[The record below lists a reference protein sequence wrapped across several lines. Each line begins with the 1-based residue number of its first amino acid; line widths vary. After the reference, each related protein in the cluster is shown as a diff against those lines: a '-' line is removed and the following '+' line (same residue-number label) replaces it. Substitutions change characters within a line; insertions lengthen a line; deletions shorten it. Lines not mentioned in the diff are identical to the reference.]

1 MEENKFDRFEL
12 SSTENRIPAETEVD
26 ELNGKKINND
36 DFKLVQQDK
45 SIHDVKFTTKPT
57 TFFKDARHRFVKNRS
72 SVVGGIILGVLFVL
86 SLILPINGVIPFDI
100 SGKNNYETNL
110 PPRIRQASN
119 GFWDG
124 TRWHKNEAYP
134 YDANGNYVGQYASDD
149 YIVQID
155 NVREGFEDGYSA
167 DANGGFARLVGDKK
181 DNEEIRYRYSYAY
194 TYNLNNTYTVS
205 YTLGQSTDQEGV
217 RPDYSLLFK
226 TKDKTGQDA
235 YIALNRT
242 SAYPSIAEKATGE
255 GQKISSYETV
265 SVNLTELL
273 KNNEDVKAVL
283 GSATSINGS
292 LGIRFYTK
300 NSASTSLFRKDFA
313 ISSSST
319 SKIEKREL
327 GYRSFDDA
335 NEMVGELKTVDG
347 KDNPRFWTS
356 KTDTAITPC
365 DVSTK
370 RCDVLYDEYE
380 IKYGLR
386 SDRPVARKTRKD
398 WKDAGYITFNEN
410 NPTKGFS
417 VTEEGQKHSEVY
429 VVSVDS
435 ATKTTV
441 GNETTFSL
449 KCTVRRYKYLGYS
462 KIPSHILGTE
472 AQGKDLLKYVFSG
485 LRTSLILGVIVSAIN
500 ILIGVV
506 WGSISG
512 YFGGLVDL
520 TRERIVDILSGMPW
534 IILMTVLT
542 LKLGQTFFVFAL
554 ALCLTGWIGTES
566 ITRSQFYRYKNR
578 EYVLAAKTLGAK
590 APRLIFRHILPNAI
604 GTIVTSSVLRI
615 PSVIFNEAT
624 ISYLGL
630 GLKNAD
636 SLGVILSDVQNVR
649 QVYPYQR
656 IVPAVIISL
665 LMICFNLFGNGL
677 RDAFNPSLKGTD

>member
-1 MEENKFDRFEL
+1 MEENKYEDFQL
-12 SSTENRIPAETEVD
+12 SSTENRIPANTQVD
-26 ELNGKKINND
+26 ELNGKKITAD

-45 SIHDVKFTTKPT
+45 SIHDLKFTTKPT

-72 SVVGGIILGVLFVL
+72 SVVGGVILGVLFVL
-86 SLILPINGVIPFDI
+86 SLILPINGVVPFDI
-100 SGKNNYETNL
+100 TSKHNYETNL
-110 PPRIRQASN
+110 PPKIAAASN

-134 YDANGNYVGQYASDD
+134 YDKDGNYIGQYASDD
-149 YIVQID
+149 YIVKID
-155 NVREGFEDGYSA
+155 NVREGYGDGHA
-167 DANGGFARLVGDKK
+167 DDANGGFVRLVGDKK
-181 DNEEIRYRYSYAY
+181 DKEEIRYRYSYPY
-194 TYNLNNTYTVS
+194 TYDLNNTYTLS

-217 RPDYSLLFK
+217 RPDYSLLFF
-226 TKDKTGQDA
+226 TNNQFV
-235 YIALNRT
+235 ALDRT
-242 SAYPSIAEKATGE
+242 SVYPAIAEKATAE
-255 GQKISSYETV
+255 GQKISTYETV
-265 SVNLTELL
+265 TLDITDAL
-273 KNNEDVKAVL
+273 KKNEKISALL
-283 GSATSINGS
+283 GSGKTIKGS

-300 NSASTSLFRKDFA
+300 NTSSTALYLKNFDL
-313 ISSSST
+313 SSSSS

-335 NEMVGELKTVDG
+335 NARVGESKTVNG
-347 KDNPRFWTS
+347 KDNPRYWTT
-356 KTDTAITPC
+356 KTDTAVTPC
-365 DVSTK
+365 DVITK
-370 RCDVLYDEYE
+370 RCDVLYDEYQ
-380 IKYGLR
+380 IAYGLKA
-386 SDRPVARKTRKD
+386 DRPVARSTRKD
-398 WKDAGYITFNEN
+398 WKEKGYITFDEK

-417 VTEEGQKHSEVY
+417 ITEEGSKRNDVY

-435 ATKTTV
+435 ATATTIEGV
-441 GNETTFSL
+441 STFSL
-449 KCTVRRYKYLGYS
+449 KCTVRRYKYLGYTS
-462 KIPSHILGTE
+462 IPKHLLGTE
-472 AQGKDLLKYVFSG
+472 AQGKDRLKYVFSG

-512 YFGGLVDL
+512 FFGGLTDL

-542 LKLGQTFFVFAL
+542 LKLGQNFFVFAL

-649 QVYPYQR
+649 QNYPYQR